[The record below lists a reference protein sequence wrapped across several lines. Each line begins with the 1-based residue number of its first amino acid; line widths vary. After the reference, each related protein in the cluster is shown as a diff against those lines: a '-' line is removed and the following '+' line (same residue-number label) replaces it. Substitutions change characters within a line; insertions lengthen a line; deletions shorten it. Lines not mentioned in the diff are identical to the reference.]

1 MKELFQSFANYNSS
15 VNQTV
20 IELLKPLRKE
30 VITLKNKA
38 YFQSIFETFLHNFIA
53 DQNWLRN
60 NKDALKENRALRDT
74 RLISLDDKRLRNEFE
89 SDYKKLFQ
97 YRRELDDVIIQFINE
112 LDESELNRVFMYK
125 NDKGED
131 VGKEL
136 WKTLLHWFNHQTHHR
151 GQLSVLLDL
160 IGVDHDYSAMV
171 MRI

>member
-15 VNQTV
+15 VNQTI
-20 IELLKPLRKE
+20 IELLKPLKKE
-30 VITLKNKA
+30 EVMLKTKA
-38 YFQSIFETFLHNFIA
+38 YFSSIFETFLHNFIA
-53 DQNWLRN
+53 DHNWLRDN
-60 NKDALKENRALRDT
+60 RHAFGENRALRDV
-74 RLISLDDKRLRNEFE
+74 RLISLDDKQLKNEFE
-89 SDYKKLFQ
+89 SDYQKLFPR
-97 YRRELDDVIIQFINE
+97 RRELDDVIIQFINE

-125 NDKGED
+125 NNKGED